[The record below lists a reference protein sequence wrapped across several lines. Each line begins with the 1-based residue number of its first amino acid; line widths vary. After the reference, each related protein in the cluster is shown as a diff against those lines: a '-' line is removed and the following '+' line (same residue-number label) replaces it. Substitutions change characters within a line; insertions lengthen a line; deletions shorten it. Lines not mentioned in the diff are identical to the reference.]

1 MTEKKQAK
9 ALAND
14 FFMEGVF
21 TSTRLCPG
29 KYSGEWLVVDD
40 DSERAVVVFVNSLS
54 VEDGFDYQEAIEKYD
69 NVLEEY

>member
-1 MTEKKQAK
+1 MKERKRAIE
-9 ALAND
+9 LAND

-29 KYSGEWLVVDD
+29 RYPGEWLVVDD

-54 VEDGFDYQEAIEKYD
+54 VEDGFDYQEAIKKYD
-69 NVLEEY
+69 NVLEK